1 MSVEYPLLYSPR
13 YNPTGWLGV
22 EHQFTTTTTTTTI
35 LSAYAEK
42 DELSGCK
49 VDILCCWPELRAEID
64 KLRRQS
70 GTMNEDSHMTGLA
83 EIAMLRERLMSK
95 EKEMD
100 ELSRYPG

>member
-13 YNPTGWLGV
+13 YNRTGWLGIK
-22 EHQFTTTTTTTTI
+22 HQFTITTTTTI
-35 LSAYAEK
+35 LSASAEK
-42 DELSGCK
+42 DELSEYE

-70 GTMNEDSHMTGLA
+70 GTMSEDSHMTGLA